1 MKNNYIRG
9 YDGLKRLIDCV
20 VAGVGILILSP
31 VFLIVMLVLKIE
43 TPDSKVIFKQER
55 IGRKG
60 NHFFIFK
67 FRSLREDAPRNLPTK
82 KLQEG
87 RFVTK
92 FGYFMRVTGLDE
104 LPQLINI
111 ANGDMSLV
119 GPRPLIP
126 EEGTIHEERM
136 ERGVY
141 NLRPGIT
148 GLAQIHGG
156 NSISDYEKLYWD
168 CKYLANRGMLLD
180 LKICVKTILLCIRG
194 RITPQKDNHTITHN
208 FQKRRKWYL
217 NYCNHDKTAEQ
228 TGNTTTFL

>member
-20 VAGVGILILSP
+20 VAGVGLLILSP
-31 VFLIVMLVLKIE
+31 IFLIIMLVSKIE
-43 TPDSKVIFKQER
+43 TPDSKIIFKQER
-55 IGRKG
+55 IGRNGK
-60 NHFFIFK
+60 HFFIFK
-67 FRSLREDAPRNLPTK
+67 FRSLSEDAPDSLPTK
-82 KLQEG
+82 ELQER

-92 FGYFMRVTGLDE
+92 LGRFMRATGLDE

-126 EEGTIHEERM
+126 EEGSIHEERM
-136 ERGVY
+136 DRGIY

-156 NSISDYEKLYWD
+156 NSISDHEKLFWD
-168 CKYLANRGMLLD
+168 CKYLANRGLLLD
-180 LKICVKTILLCIRG
+180 LKICAKTILLCIRG
-194 RITPQKDNHTITHN
+194 RIVPQKGNHTIT
-208 FQKRRKWYL
+208 
-217 NYCNHDKTAEQ
+217 
-228 TGNTTTFL
+228 